1 MSHIPSVATEFPI
14 HWAIWH
20 NNLDDL
26 NKELSKK
33 ENDKEKKDPRGR
45 TPLHLAVT
53 LGHIECVRV
62 LLRYDADVTIENKGG
77 WTVIQEA
84 TSTGDPEL
92 VQLILQHRDH
102 QRATARIGGIPELL
116 EKLRQAPDFYVEMRW
131 EFTSWVPLMSRMCPS
146 DTYRVWKSGP
156 NVRIDTTLIGFDNMN
171 WVRGSR
177 SYVFKNEDRNQF
189 EFMEI
194 DHDAK
199 VVYSEMLELQA
210 HHDVSRMQPS
220 ENAIAQRLTSPVS
233 NTYIDTEKIEFT
245 RTKAGIWGWRHDK
258 VETINDY
265 ECKVFTAN
273 NVQLVT
279 KNRTEH
285 LTKEDKDKVKADGP
299 AFSSPLQSLLGVV
312 EQQEQE
318 AGGAGL
324 NVTQSGTL
332 TNPTDIKPEE
342 YFNERIPLEGRDVGR
357 PREVTTKVQKFRAT
371 LWLSEN
377 HPLSLQE
384 QVLPIIDLMAISNAH
399 FAKLRDF
406 ITLQL
411 PAGFPVKIEIP
422 LFHVINACVT
432 FGNLY
437 AKKQPVTGVSNE
449 VIESLSEEPLPA
461 ASEDLLEGEGA
472 SPKPLPPATI
482 CVVDPHV
489 FDIPGGYSKYRS
501 GESQVRYG
509 EDELLQ
515 LAIQQSLLEQQQ
527 QQTNNQDEVG
537 FIDALGE
544 TENLQSIE
552 DKLLERAIQESLL
565 LSQTDESNNA
575 SGDQPSSVSHASSNH
590 TGAAV
595 QSQLPP
601 GAALPP
607 QPSPGANTTT
617 KPPITTSPLPA
628 RPAPIG
634 CEFSANRDDELRLAL
649 ELSERERLE
658 ADKRRQEEDEEL
670 QRILQLSLTEK

>member
-1 MSHIPSVATEFPI
+1 MSHIPSVAKEFPI

-20 NNLDDL
+20 NNLEDL
-26 NKELSKK
+26 SKELAKK
-33 ENDKEKKDPRGR
+33 EGEREKKDPRGR

-53 LGHIECVRV
+53 LGHVECVRV
-62 LLRYDADVTIENKGG
+62 LLGFDADVTSENKVG

-116 EKLRQAPDFYVEMRW
+116 EKLSQAPDFYVEMRW

-199 VVYSEMLELQA
+199 VVYSETLELQA
-210 HHDVSRMQPS
+210 HHDISRMQPS
-220 ENAIAQRLTSPVS
+220 ENAVAQRLTSPVS

-258 VETINDY
+258 VEAINDY

-299 AFSSPLQSLLGVV
+299 AFASPLQSLLGVV
-312 EQQEQE
+312 EKQEQE
-318 AGGAGL
+318 VGGAGL
-324 NVTQSGTL
+324 DVTQSGTL

-342 YFNERIPLEGRDVGR
+342 YFNEMIPLEGRDIGR

-422 LFHVINACVT
+422 LFHVINASVT

-437 AKKQPVTGVSNE
+437 AKREPVTGVSNE
-449 VIESLSEEPLPA
+449 VIEIMSEEPPPA
-461 ASEDLLEGEGA
+461 VSEDFLDDEGA
-472 SPKPLPPATI
+472 SSKPLAPDTI

-489 FDIPGGYSKYRS
+489 FDIPADYSKYRS

-515 LAIQQSLLEQQQ
+515 LAIQQSLLE

-575 SGDQPSSVSHASSNH
+575 SGDQTSSSPSHHASSNH
-590 TGAAV
+590 TGAT
-595 QSQLPP
+595 LPPP
-601 GAALPP
+601 GA
-607 QPSPGANTTT
+607 SPTLT
-617 KPPITTSPLPA
+617 KPSITTSPLPA
-628 RPAPIG
+628 RPAPVG
-634 CEFSANRDDELRLAL
+634 CEFSSRTDDELRLAL

-670 QRILQLSLTEK
+670 QMILQLSMTEK

>member
-1 MSHIPSVATEFPI
+1 MSQIPSFAREFPI

-20 NNLDDL
+20 NHLEDL
-26 NKELSKK
+26 NKALQQK
-33 ENDKEKKDPRGR
+33 ENDIEKKDPRGR

-62 LLRYDADVTIENKGG
+62 LLGYDADVTIENLGG

-84 TSTGDPEL
+84 VSTGDPEL
-92 VQLILQHRDH
+92 VYLILQHRDH

-116 EKLRQAPDFYVEMRW
+116 EKLRQAPDFYVEMKW
-131 EFTSWVPLMSRMCPS
+131 EFTSWVPLVSRMCPS

-156 NVRIDTTLIGFDNMN
+156 NVRIDTTLIGFENMN

-177 SYVFKNEDRNQF
+177 SYIFKNEDRNRF
-189 EFMEI
+189 DFMEI
-194 DHDAK
+194 DHDAQA
-199 VVYSEMLELQA
+199 VYSETLELQA
-210 HHDVSRMQPS
+210 HHDISRMQPS
-220 ENAIAQRLTSPVS
+220 EAAVAQRLTSPLV
-233 NTYIDTEKIEFT
+233 NTFIDTDKIEFT

-258 VETINDY
+258 VEAINEY

-279 KNRTEH
+279 KSRTEH

-299 AFSSPLQSLLGVV
+299 SFSSPLQSILGVV

-318 AGGAGL
+318 AGANGPEVSQTGCA
-324 NVTQSGTL
+324 
-332 TNPTDIKPEE
+332 TNPCAIPPES
-342 YFNERIPLEGRDVGR
+342 YFNAMVSLEGRDIGR
-357 PREVTTKVQKFRAT
+357 PKETTTKVQKFRAT
-371 LWLSEN
+371 LWLSED

-422 LFHVINACVT
+422 IFHVINACIT

-449 VIESLSEEPLPA
+449 VIESLSTEPPPSPGEDGEA
-461 ASEDLLEGEGA
+461 ESASA
-472 SPKPLPPATI
+472 KPLPPATI
-482 CVVDPHV
+482 CVVDPQV
-489 FDIPGGYSKYRS
+489 FDIPPNYSRYRA

-515 LAIQQSLLEQQQ
+515 LAIQQSLLEQQSHG
-527 QQTNNQDEVG
+527 QDEVA
-537 FIDALGE
+537 FLDALGE
-544 TENLQSIE
+544 REQPQSIE
-552 DKLLERAIQESLL
+552 DRLLERAIQESLL
-565 LSQTDESNNA
+565 LSQTDESNN
-575 SGDQPSSVSHASSNH
+575 PSTDRPQSPPTANHVS
-590 TGAAV
+590 AADNAP
-595 QSQLPP
+595 LP
-601 GAALPP
+601 
-607 QPSPGANTTT
+607 
-617 KPPITTSPLPA
+617 PPITTSPLPA
-628 RPAPIG
+628 RPPTEGIPAV
-634 CEFSANRDDELRLAL
+634 ARDDDLQLAL

-658 ADKRRQEEDEEL
+658 AERRRKEEEEEL
-670 QRILQLSLTEK
+670 QRIIQLSLTEK

>member
-1 MSHIPSVATEFPI
+1 MSHIPSVAKQYPI

-20 NNLDDL
+20 NNLEDL
-26 NKELSKK
+26 NKELGRK
-33 ENDKEKKDPRGR
+33 ENEKELKDPRGR

-53 LGHIECVRV
+53 LGHIECVRS
-62 LLRYDADVTIENKGG
+62 LLGFDADVTIENKGG

-199 VVYSEMLELQA
+199 AVYSEMLELQA
-210 HHDVSRMQPS
+210 HHDISRMQPS
-220 ENAIAQRLTSPVS
+220 ENAVAQRLTSPLT
-233 NTYIDTEKIEFT
+233 NTYIDTNKIEFT

-258 VETINDY
+258 VEAINEY

-318 AGGAGL
+318 AGA
-324 NVTQSGTL
+324 SGPDVSHTGTP

-342 YFNERIPLEGRDVGR
+342 YFNELIPLEGRDIGR
-357 PREVTTKVQKFRAT
+357 PKEVTSKVQKFRAT

-422 LFHVINACVT
+422 LFHVINACIT

-437 AKKQPVTGVSNE
+437 AKKEAVTGVTNE
-449 VIESLSEEPLPA
+449 VIESLSEEPPPA
-461 ASEDLLEGEGA
+461 PGDDPLDGEEGA
-472 SPKPLPPATI
+472 SLKPLPPATI
-482 CVVDPHV
+482 CCVDPHV
-489 FDIPGGYSKYRS
+489 FDLPAGYSRYRA

-527 QQTNNQDEVG
+527 QPTSQDEVG

-552 DKLLERAIQESLL
+552 DRLLERAIQESLL
-565 LSQTDESNNA
+565 LSQTDESNNP
-575 SGDQPSSVSHASSNH
+575 SGDQSSQPSPLPTANH
-590 TGAAV
+590 TGATPH
-595 QSQLPP
+595 LPSSDTP
-601 GAALPP
+601 IGQNATP
-607 QPSPGANTTT
+607 
-617 KPPITTSPLPA
+617 KPPTIITSPLPA
-628 RPAPIG
+628 RPSPIG
-634 CEFSANRDDELRLAL
+634 SELPSTLRDNELRLAL

-658 ADKRRQEEDEEL
+658 AEKRRLEEDEEL
-670 QRILQLSLTEK
+670 QRILQLSLLEK